1 MALSAGTGF
10 EVKARNLAAKD
21 RDLMPQHENLDLIGP
36 VASYNEHDELK
47 DQTHSTVSKW
57 QDHGGSMSEQA
68 GLPQSRSSGT
78 VTGFTGGAGSHV

>member
-1 MALSAGTGF
+1 MS
-10 EVKARNLAAKD
+10 
-21 RDLMPQHENLDLIGP
+21 QHENLDLVGP

-68 GLPQSRSSGT
+68 DLAQSRTSST
-78 VTGFTGGAGSHV
+78 VTGFTGGTR